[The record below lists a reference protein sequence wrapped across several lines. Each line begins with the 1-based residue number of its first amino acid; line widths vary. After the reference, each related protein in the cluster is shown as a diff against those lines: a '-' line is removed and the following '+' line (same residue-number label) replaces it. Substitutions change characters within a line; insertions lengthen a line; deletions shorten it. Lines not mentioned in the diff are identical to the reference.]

1 MKKNILVGQSGGP
14 TAVINASLY
23 GIIKEAA
30 AHSEQIGSVYG
41 MINGIEGFLSGH
53 IMDLSKELSDE
64 DLELLRLTPAA
75 YLGSCRYKL
84 PENLDASVYTLLFEK
99 FEQLNIG
106 AVFYIG
112 GNDSMDTADKLS
124 RWAAHNNKEI
134 SFIGVPKTIDNDLP
148 VTDHTPGY
156 GSAARYVA
164 STVRE
169 IVLDASVYQQPA
181 VTIVELMDVMQAG
194 SPLPAVLPA
203 NSRETIHY

>member
-134 SFIGVPKTIDNDLP
+134 SFIGVPKPSIMIFLLQTILP
-148 VTDHTPGY
+148 DT
-156 GSAARYVA
+156 AA
-164 STVRE
+164 
-169 IVLDASVYQQPA
+169 
-181 VTIVELMDVMQAG
+181 
-194 SPLPAVLPA
+194 LPAMLPLQ
-203 NSRETIHY
+203 SVRSYWTPPFTSSQL